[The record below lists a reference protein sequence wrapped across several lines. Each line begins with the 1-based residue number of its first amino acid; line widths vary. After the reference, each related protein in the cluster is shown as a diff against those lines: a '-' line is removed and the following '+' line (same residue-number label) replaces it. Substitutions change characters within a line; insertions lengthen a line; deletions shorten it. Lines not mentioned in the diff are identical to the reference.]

1 MQVAG
6 GEHVGIVGRT
16 GSGKSSLFLVF
27 FRIVEPEAGK
37 VIVDGVNIGNLGLTT
52 LRKSLSMIPQ
62 VRLNTFS
69 NNYVFSLQSII
80 L

>member
-1 MQVAG
+1 MAG

-27 FRIVEPEAGK
+27 FRIVEPESGT
-37 VIVDGVNIGNLGLTT
+37 VIIDGHDINELGLTT

-62 VRLNTFS
+62 VLFVLSAKGTEIS
-69 NNYVFSLQSII
+69 NHFGKM
-80 L
+80 